1 MVDCMR
7 EVQTMSVITQPTPP
21 PAADDA
27 AVPTEPIYRLS
38 VAQYHAM
45 AGHGILTEDDP
56 VELLEGWLVQKMKRY
71 RPHTLMTGLVRR
83 ALEGLPSEGWYI
95 DSHEPITTA
104 DSEPEPDV
112 IVIRG
117 DPDDYPDF
125 HPGPDAVAL
134 VVEVAD
140 STLRRDRTIKKR
152 IYAHARAR
160 IPIYWIANLIE
171 SRFEVYTDPTGPAEQ
186 PDYRQRQEYG
196 PDDEIPV
203 VLDGVVV
210 GRLLVRDLLP

>member
-1 MVDCMR
+1 MVDCIR
-7 EVQTMSVITQPTPP
+7 EVQPMSVIEQPKTR

-45 AGHGILTEDDP
+45 VDHGILSEDDP
-56 VELLEGWLVQKMKRY
+56 VELLEGWLVLKTKRY

-83 ALEGLPSEGWYI
+83 ALEGLVPEGWYV

-112 IVIRG
+112 VVIRG

-125 HPGPDAVAL
+125 HPSPDAVAL

-152 IYAHARAR
+152 IYARAG
-160 IPIYWIANLIE
+160 IPVYWIANLIE
-171 SRFEVYTDPTGPAEQ
+171 SRFEVYTDPTGPAER

-203 VLDGVVV
+203 MLDGVEV
-210 GRLLVRDLLP
+210 GRLFVRDLLP